1 MSDPPDDDGAMKRRP
16 KIRRHQ
22 SHRSTSRRES
32 PSVQTNSPILGD
44 APADAA
50 RAAGDKR
57 VVVIYDEGSGF
68 DWKVVQGVANF
79 AGGGA
84 RWQLFLRGA
93 SGPVGPSDLEWCAP
107 HGIMGPCRIFAGR
120 PNSWGLPAVA
130 YGGAS
135 GIDPSS
141 IGCGHI
147 VASDNET
154 VGRIGA
160 EHLLERGFRHL
171 AFCGYSGGPARDW
184 SAVRANGFARRASD
198 ASVACAT
205 FSPDDQGGSWLAIRL
220 LLASW
225 VRMLT
230 RPVGIM
236 AANDRRARQ
245 LLEASQHLGI
255 KVPEEMAVIGVDDD
269 PFICENCQP
278 TISSVDQGARR
289 IGQAAAALL
298 GALME
303 GEPPPPGITVIPPI
317 GVVKRRSSDT
327 IAVADKIAS
336 AALAYVRLHACEG
349 IKIADVADAL
359 GISRSTIQMRF
370 REAVG
375 RTLHHEIQR
384 VRIETAQ
391 RLLATT
397 NLPIKQVSDRSG
409 FRTVQHMS
417 AVFRKVLDATP
428 AACRREAR
436 SGLLH

>member
-1 MSDPPDDDGAMKRRP
+1 MVV
-16 KIRRHQ
+16 
-22 SHRSTSRRES
+22 REAS
-32 PSVQTNSPILGD
+32 
-44 APADAA
+44 
-50 RAAGDKR
+50 DKR

-68 DWKVVQGVANF
+68 DWKVVQGIANF
-79 AGGGA
+79 AGNGA

-93 SGPVGPSDLEWCAP
+93 SGPVRPSDLEWCAP
-107 HGIMGPCRIFAGR
+107 NGIMGPCRIFAGKA
-120 PNSWGLPAVA
+120 NSWDIPAVA
-130 YGGAS
+130 YGGAA
-135 GIDPSS
+135 GMDPSGV
-141 IGCGHI
+141 GCGHI

-171 AFCGYSGGPARDW
+171 AFCGYSDDPGRGW
-184 SAVRANGFARRASD
+184 SAPRAKGFTRRASD
-198 ASVACAT
+198 ASVTCAT
-205 FSPDDQGGSWLAIRL
+205 FSPDDQGSWLAIRL

-225 VRMLT
+225 IRMLP
-230 RPVGIM
+230 RPIGIM

-269 PFICENCQP
+269 PFICENCHP
-278 TISSVDQGARR
+278 TISSVDQGAHRV
-289 IGQAAAALL
+289 GEAAATLL
-298 GALME
+298 GEMME
-303 GEPPPPGITVIPPI
+303 GAQRPPGVVVIPPI

-327 IAVADKIAS
+327 IAVADKTAS
-336 AALAYVRLHACEG
+336 AALGYVRLHACEG
-349 IKIADVADAL
+349 IKIADIADAL
-359 GISRSTIQMRF
+359 GMSRSTIQMRF

-375 RTLHHEIQR
+375 RTLHNEIQR

-409 FRTVQHMS
+409 FRTVQHMT

-436 SGLLH
+436 RGMIR